1 MSMNDPRPQFMS
13 TLALIIGT
21 TFAGGAS
28 ATSTAA
34 PMTADEAARYL
45 EAEQRYA
52 DADTLIHS
60 AMMQDEKL
68 VAAVLASGIDANA
81 RGILPQS
88 ALHLVASTRC
98 QDPPNG
104 RDVQMRIIELLL
116 KAGADVNDKAFG
128 DTEIIVWAAQQ
139 CPPIVVKR
147 LLDAGANIEARSPQ
161 GFSPLSMALVV
172 KNYDTAELLIERGA
186 RLKPETVTKLFS
198 DVGDDAR
205 MKALVTKASKK
216 P

>member
-1 MSMNDPRPQFMS
+1 MNRRTS
-13 TLALIIGT
+13 IVALI
-21 TFAGGAS
+21 FAA
-28 ATSTAA
+28 AFTDLNAAA
-34 PMTADEAARYL
+34 PTASPMNAAEAAHYL

-52 DADTLIHS
+52 DADTLVHA

-68 VAAVLASGIDANA
+68 VAAVLASGVAADA

-88 ALHLVASTRC
+88 ALQLVASTRC
-98 QDPPNG
+98 QEPPNG
-104 RDVQMRIIELLL
+104 REVQMRIIELLL
-116 KAGADVNDKAFG
+116 DAGADVNDKAFG

-198 DVGDDAR
+198 DLGDDAR
-205 MKALVTKASKK
+205 MKTLVAKASAK

>member
-1 MSMNDPRPQFMS
+1 MMMLQRPLIS
-13 TLALIIGT
+13 TWALIIGT
-21 TFAGGAS
+21 SFGAVV
-28 ATSTAA
+28 TAA
-34 PMTADEAARYL
+34 TTEAPMSAAEAARHL

-52 DADTLIHS
+52 DADTLVHA
-60 AMMQDEKL
+60 AMMQDERL
-68 VAAVLASGIDANA
+68 VAAVLASGIAADA

-88 ALHLVASTRC
+88 VLQLVASTRC
-98 QDPPNG
+98 QEPPNG
-104 RDVQMRIIELLL
+104 REVQMRIIELLL
-116 KAGADVNDKAFG
+116 DAGADVNDKAFG

-186 RLKPETVTKLFS
+186 RLKPETASKLFS

-205 MKALVTKASKK
+205 MKVLVARASAK